1 MNRANPA
8 LIGGFIVGAIVLVVA
23 GILVFG
29 SGTFFQDTIRAVAY
43 FEGSLQGLQVGAPV
57 NFRGVRIG
65 SVADIRTNFDRQAH
79 AIRLPVFLEV
89 PKRPRRRIAASD
101 KTFKTSEADVIA
113 LIQQGLRAQLQTE
126 SLVTGLLFV
135 QLDIYP
141 DASRGQ
147 EVTDPN
153 LPPRE
158 KFIDPLTGLIEIP
171 TVPTTLQE
179 VSHAARQAIAKLAT
193 LPLDQIVTD
202 LAGALQSIQQL
213 VGAPELKD
221 TIQSLRATM
230 QDTQQLVQNLDK
242 QVERIASSTT
252 TAFGNIGKLAT
263 DTQQMV
269 RNLEKQVERVASGAT
284 ATLGN
289 LGKLAQHTDNQLPA
303 LLASL
308 KETSIA
314 TQGTMTGA
322 QDTLNAVQRFL
333 APNSPVGY
341 TLVQTLQELSDTARS
356 LRVLADYL
364 ERYPN
369 AVLFGRNDARKK

>member
-8 LIGGFIVGAIVLVVA
+8 LIGGFILGAVVLIVA
-23 GILVFG
+23 GLLIFG
-29 SGTFFQDTIRAVAY
+29 SGKFFQDTIRSVAY

-57 NFRGVRIG
+57 NFRGVKVG
-65 SVADIRTNFDRQAH
+65 TVADIRAGFDKQAL
-79 AIRLPVFLEV
+79 AIRLPVFLEF
-89 PKRPRRRIAASD
+89 PKQHKSRIAIPGQAP
-101 KTFKTSEADVIA
+101 TTSEADLVA
-113 LIQQGLRAQLQTE
+113 LIQHGLRAQLQTE

-135 QLDIYP
+135 QLDLYP
-141 DASRGQ
+141 DASPGQ
-147 EVTDPN
+147 AVTDPKIS
-153 LPPRE
+153 PWQQ
-158 KFIDPLTGLIEIP
+158 FVDPLTGLIEIP

-179 VSHAARQAIAKLAT
+179 VSHAVRQALTKLAA

-221 TIQSLRATM
+221 TIKSLHVTM

-252 TAFGNIGKLAT
+252 TTLGNIGKLAT
-263 DTQQMV
+263 DAQQLV

-284 ATLGN
+284 TTLGN
-289 LGKLAQHTDNQLPA
+289 FNKLAQHTDSQLPA

-308 KETSIA
+308 KETSTA
-314 TQGTMTGA
+314 TRGTLTGA
-322 QDTLNAVQRFL
+322 QDTFVAVQKFL

-341 TLVQTLQELSDTARS
+341 ELVQTLQELSDTARS

-369 AVLFGRNDARKK
+369 AVLFGRNETRKK